1 MTTNVDDKYFSHI
14 RWDIIDCIPEGGH
27 RILEVGC
34 GQGGTLIKIK
44 EGGKASEIVGIEA
57 CKEAIG
63 VYGSM
68 LDNALIG
75 DIETFEIPYTSGYF
89 DYIICADV
97 LEHLKDPLAT
107 LKKLRRFLK
116 KSGVMIASIPNAQHI
131 RVIWSLLKGDFKYTD
146 AGIMDRTHLRFFC
159 KKNILEFT
167 HQAGFVRLEMRQNL
181 GWKAKVIN
189 NLTLGIFKG
198 FLVTQYIVMARAQ
211 NE

>member
-1 MTTNVDDKYFSHI
+1 MTTSIDDKYFSSI
-14 RWDIIDCIPEGGH
+14 RWDIIAYIPNGSH
-27 RILEVGC
+27 KILEVGC
-34 GQGGTLIKIK
+34 GSGVTLTKIK
-44 EGGKASEIVGIEA
+44 EMGKASEVVGIEV
-57 CKEAIG
+57 CKGAIEICS
-63 VYGSM
+63 SM

-75 DIETFEIPYTSGYF
+75 DIETFEVPYPIEYF
-89 DYIICADV
+89 DYIICVDV

-116 KSGVMIASIPNAQHI
+116 NSGTIIASIPNARHL
-131 RVIWSLLKGDFKYTD
+131 RVIYSLLKGDFRYVD

-159 KKNILEFT
+159 KKNILELI
-167 HQAGFVRLEMRQNL
+167 HQAGFVCLEMRQNL

-198 FLVTQYIVMARAQ
+198 FLVTQYIILARAQ